1 MVPCCGVTGYLPE
14 VLAAHDGANVR
25 ALLLDDGA
33 LLGGRLGLAHLGDQ
47 CAAHM
52 EKIPN
57 VQGYFLGPR

>member
-1 MVPCCGVTGYLPE
+1 M
-14 VLAAHDGANVR
+14 LAAHDGANVR